1 MVASVHIR
9 KYSSQIRYRYLVIFK
24 VPYPKLSVRNTADP
38 NPKECLLSSR
48 ADLEAELVLNGHDD
62 LHMVQAVQPQVL
74 DEVAAQRH
82 LSPQTTN

>member
-1 MVASVHIR
+1 M
-9 KYSSQIRYRYLVIFK
+9 
-24 VPYPKLSVRNTADP
+24 RNTDP
-38 NPKECLLSSR
+38 NQKDCLLNAR

-82 LSPQTTN
+82 LSHTTDGLFLKGGRGAA